1 MTHFTHS
8 PNSVVLQNALGSSS
22 SATCPRADRMRI
34 SVVFLRMLFGNNRN
48 VVTSLVAAP
57 DSPIIVRSCCGG
69 TNIKTGDLE
78 VGIDLNLTATGNVD
92 GGKAFKQIVAGNNF
106 KYGWVTEGVVS
117 ASPQILVQG
126 YKTDSSQRALTSAE
140 KTGLGFTGTDPVYA
154 QQGLVKLTYS
164 DALTER
170 ELAPQIIRLSDVAE
184 RLYQDVPYLGFLAG
198 QESLLRARFVVP
210 SAGLGNSVQLKMRA
224 QLLGLVNGQLPNLV
238 ATYRIIPRP
247 TSDGGGTPTVTL
259 PLAADEKSLVFTSSV
274 SVSANAIV
282 EIESEQFS
290 IAEGDTVLVTLR
302 RQLDGGGPDS
312 YPGEV
317 GLLRLSGIVTN
328 T

>member
-1 MTHFTHS
+1 MSHFTHA
-8 PNSVVLQNALGSSS
+8 PNSVVLHDTIA
-22 SATCPRADRMRI
+22 CPRTDRMRI

-57 DSPIIVRSCCGG
+57 NSPITVRSCCGG
-69 TNIKTGDLE
+69 TNTKTGDLE
-78 VGIDLNLTATGNVD
+78 VGLDLNLTATGNVT
-92 GGKAFKQIVAGNNF
+92 GGTALKQIAAGNQF

-117 ASPQILVQG
+117 ASPQILVTG
-126 YKTDSSQRALTSAE
+126 YKTDSTQRVLSATE
-140 KTGLGFTGTDPVYA
+140 KTNLGFTGPDDVYV

-184 RLYQDVPYLGFLAG
+184 RLYHDVPYLGFLAG

-210 SAGLGNSVQLKMRA
+210 AAGLGNSVQLKLRT
-224 QLLGLVNGQLPNLV
+224 QLLGLVNGQLPNLA

-247 TSDGGGTPTVTL
+247 TATDSGIPTVVL
-259 PLAADEKSLVFTSSV
+259 PQEAAEKSLTFASSV
-274 SVSANAIV
+274 SVAANAVV
-282 EIESEQFS
+282 EIESAQFN

-302 RQLDGGGPDS
+302 RQLEGGGPDA

-317 GLLRLSGIVTN
+317 GLLRLSGIVMN

>member
-1 MTHFTHS
+1 MSNFTHT
-8 PNSVVLQNALGSSS
+8 PNSVALQNTLGPE
-22 SATCPRADRMRI
+22 CPRAESMRI

-57 DSPIIVRSCCGG
+57 NSPIIVRSCCGG
-69 TNIKTGDLE
+69 TNTKTGDLE
-78 VGIDLNLTATGNVD
+78 VGLNLNLTATGNVN
-92 GGKAFKQIVAGNNF
+92 GGTALKQITADNKF

-126 YKTDSSQRALTSAE
+126 YNTDGAQRALTVTE
-140 KTGLGFTGTDPVYA
+140 KANLGFTSSDVVYA

-184 RLYQDVPYLGFLAG
+184 RLYHDVPYLGFIAG

-210 SAGLGNSVQLKMRA
+210 AAGLGNSVKLKFRA

-247 TSDGGGTPTVTL
+247 TAINGGTPTVTL
-259 PLAADEKSLVFTSSV
+259 PQEADEKLLSFASGV
-274 SVSANAIV
+274 SVSANEII
-282 EIESEQFS
+282 EIESAQFS
-290 IAEGDTVLVTLR
+290 IAEGDTVLVTLI
-302 RQLDGGGPDS
+302 RQLENGGPDA